1 MMRGLIAG
9 MFFLFSFL
17 FFSFWQGE
25 RGGGYTLMEEWMA
38 DVFLSRMTGVV
49 FLGMAREVGLRG
61 GGGMGR
67 VGQERGEGKAED
79 KGLKKGLKTGE
90 ETARS
95 GDDLFREL
103 SPFADRSRP
112 REGTG
117 SGGDVEDSVPRWACE
132 AWERYGNKLRLGG
145 AGVMDLAEE

>member
-1 MMRGLIAG
+1 
-9 MFFLFSFL
+9 
-17 FFSFWQGE
+17 
-25 RGGGYTLMEEWMA
+25 
-38 DVFLSRMTGVV
+38 MTGVV

-67 VGQERGEGKAED
+67 VGQERGEGGKAED
-79 KGLKKGLKTGE
+79 KGLLKKGLKTGE
-90 ETARS
+90 TES

-145 AGVMDLAEE
+145 AGVMDLAEK